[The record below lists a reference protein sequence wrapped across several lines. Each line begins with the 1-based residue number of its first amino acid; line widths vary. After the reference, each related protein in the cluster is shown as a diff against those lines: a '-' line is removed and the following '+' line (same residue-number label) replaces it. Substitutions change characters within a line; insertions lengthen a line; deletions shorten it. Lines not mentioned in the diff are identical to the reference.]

1 MTFTL
6 LTNPP
11 GAALGAA
18 SGILTWRA
26 PVALADSTNLFRVK
40 VADNGAPSLSATQQF
55 NVFVN
60 PLLGPSVTTAALTNN
75 QTRLTITGDLGPD
88 YTVIAS
94 TNLSNWTTLLT
105 TNSPT
110 LPLNFTD
117 TNAGS
122 FFKRFYRVLLGP

>member
-1 MTFTL
+1 MTVISGSPPSLAAISNRTLNAGQTLTLTNTATDFDLPPQPLTFTL

-11 GAALGAA
+11 GAALGAG

-60 PLLGPSVTTAALTNN
+60 PLLGPSAR
-75 QTRLTITGDLGPD
+75 QWPRRQSRI
-88 YTVIAS
+88 
-94 TNLSNWTTLLT
+94 
-105 TNSPT
+105 
-110 LPLNFTD
+110 
-117 TNAGS
+117 
-122 FFKRFYRVLLGP
+122 R